1 MKKLIVLLILIM
13 TLTSCDIN
21 TQSKTIDI
29 VSNYTN
35 EEIVIVDK
43 KTTNNSIEYEAKIP
57 ARKDLKIEIIQD
69 PDTDEIETNYI
80 DMVTKSYI
88 DEITHMCNDVD
99 IEVEY
104 DDGFIFTL
112 KNTNAIDEFS
122 VIFVNIDS
130 MIHLNL
136 TKNNKIQDNVDIQWN
151 IKFVDSNKIIKT
163 PKLSTN
169 NYNRNNV
176 SDTLDYLKQ
185 QM

>member
-1 MKKLIVLLILIM
+1 
-13 TLTSCDIN
+13 
-21 TQSKTIDI
+21 
-29 VSNYTN
+29 
-35 EEIVIVDK
+35 
-43 KTTNNSIEYEAKIP
+43 
-57 ARKDLKIEIIQD
+57 
-69 PDTDEIETNYI
+69 
-80 DMVTKSYI
+80 MVTESYI
-88 DEITHMCNDVD
+88 DEITHMCNDLD

-104 DDGFIFTL
+104 DDGFTFTL

-136 TKNNKIQDNVDIQWN
+136 TKNNKVQDNIDIQWN